1 MTQTSSVGRRAFFRT
16 LGAGAAAT
24 AAVSLTAPVAL
35 AQTAATPAPAMNGAG
50 FYRYTMGSKTI
61 TVLADGNGF
70 FPGQNLFAINAT
82 PEEFAEVQAQLL
94 QPEDNIDFAMNA
106 LLVEEGDRKILI
118 DAGFGHFLGSSF
130 GRHALALANAGV
142 SPGDID
148 TVIITHGHADHF
160 AGLVDPNL
168 KLRFPNAQIIWNA
181 AEWAY
186 WTSDQAVADVRASA
200 QPEAFKDLFIS
211 TTQAVLP
218 VAAPN
223 VEQLDVSVE
232 REVAPGILLLPAPG
246 HTPGSIVVLI
256 ESGGEQLLYASDT
269 TLLVKQN
276 SIAPGWVSAFEY
288 DGPSLVETRIKLL
301 DRAASDGITWMGYHA
316 AFPSLGKIRRA
327 GDTFEFVEVP
337 WRW

>member
-1 MTQTSSVGRRAFFRT
+1 MTQSSSMGRRAFFKT
-16 LGAGAAAT
+16 LGSGAAAT
-24 AAVSLTAPVAL
+24 AAVGFTAPGAE
-35 AQTAATPAPAMNGAG
+35 AQTAATPAPAINGAG
-50 FYRYTMGSKTI
+50 FYRYKMGSKTI

-70 FPGQNLFAINAT
+70 FPGQSLFAINAT
-82 PEEFAEVQAQLL
+82 PEEFAEVQSRLL
-94 QPEDNIDFAMNA
+94 QPENDIDFAMNA

-118 DAGFGHFLGSSF
+118 DAGFGHFLGPNF

-142 SPGDID
+142 TADEID

-160 AGLVDPNL
+160 AGLVNPDL
-168 KLRFPNAQIIWNA
+168 QLRFPNAQILWNA
-181 AEWAY
+181 AEWTY

-200 QPEAFKDLFIS
+200 QPDAFKDLFIN

-256 ESGGEQLLYASDT
+256 ESDGEQLLYASDT

-316 AFPSLGKIRRA
+316 AVPSLGKIRRA
-327 GDTFEFVEVP
+327 GDTFEFVEAP